1 MKTSLLIL
9 ALTVAKF
16 AISQSNE
23 LKIYEL
29 DTKELITACK
39 ITAFVDN
46 LDLASGYIESIN
58 GSVLTLRIAEN
69 TDYHIRVNETR
80 TFELN
85 ASNDLAVGHTLVE
98 VNEPQLVYRI
108 QIGTFSEPIP
118 TSFYVDINDISFEKK
133 EGTEMTRI
141 MTGNFY
147 SFKEVKLV
155 KNQIH
160 NQGFADAFIVAY
172 YNGER
177 IEYAEAL
184 YMEQQ
189 NDQAKNSNLSSPE
202 NTSNRVEMASSNQKD

>member
-9 ALTVAKF
+9 ALSIASF

-23 LKIYEL
+23 FKIYKLE
-29 DTKELITACK
+29 TKEPIKACK

-46 LDLASGYIESIN
+46 FDVATGYIESIN
-58 GSVLTLRIAEN
+58 GSILTLRIAEN
-69 TDYHIRVNETR
+69 TDYHIRINETT

-85 ASNDLAVGHTLVE
+85 ASNDLALGHTLVE
-98 VNEPQLVYRI
+98 VNEPNLIYRI
-108 QIGTFSEPIP
+108 QIGAFSEPIP
-118 TSFYVDINDISFEKK
+118 SSFYVDFNDISLEKK

-147 SFKEVKLV
+147 SQEEVNSV
-155 KNQIH
+155 KSQIQ
-160 NQGFADAFIVAY
+160 NQGFADAFIIAY